1 MISVNVALDAMRSY
15 EWVQR
20 LPRHY
25 IEKLARLAE
34 VRHFEP
40 GEVLFHEGAF
50 ADLFYVIGS
59 GSVGMTLPWRENRLI
74 APVVIDCEEIGW
86 DALIREGVR
95 CFTAKAITPVRAL
108 VFHGQELRAECERD
122 PQFGFLLMKQLLR
135 VVSERLDASRLHL
148 LIRSESISP
157 GT

>member
-1 MISVNVALDAMRSY
+1 MISVNVALDTMRSY

-20 LPRHY
+20 LPRHH

-34 VRHFEP
+34 ERHFEP
-40 GEVLFHEGAF
+40 GEVLFHQGDL
-50 ADLFYVIGS
+50 ADLLYVIVS
-59 GSVGMTLPWRENRLI
+59 GTVGMTLPWRANRLI
-74 APVVIDCEEIGW
+74 AQVVIACEEIGW
-86 DALIREGVR
+86 DALIGEGVR

-108 VFHGQELRAECERD
+108 VFNGPELCAECERD

-148 LIRSESISP
+148 LIR
-157 GT
+157 